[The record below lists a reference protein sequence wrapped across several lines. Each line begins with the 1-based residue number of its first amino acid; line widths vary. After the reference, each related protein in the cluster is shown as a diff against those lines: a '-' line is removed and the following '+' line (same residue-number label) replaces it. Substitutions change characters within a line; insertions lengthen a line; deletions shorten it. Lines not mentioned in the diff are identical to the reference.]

1 MYQRE
6 WKMKNKLQTFLLAL
20 SFILF
25 ALGWNTI
32 DYMMWSFRWDPFW
45 LTTRLWDM
53 GPFWMDQ
60 WWCYFL
66 FGILPFA
73 LGSFIFGFHIH
84 EMLEKKE

>member
-1 MYQRE
+1 MN
-6 WKMKNKLQTFLLAL
+6 NKLQVFLLAL

-32 DYMMWSFRWDPFW
+32 EHMVWNFRWDSYWNPNPR
-45 LTTRLWDM
+45 TTRLWDM
-53 GPFWMDQ
+53 GPFWMDE

-73 LGSFIFGFHIH
+73 LGSFFFGFNIH